1 LAIKYFLKGQ
11 VMHRLIGIL
20 GILTMIGIIFL
31 LSSNKRAIK
40 FRVIAWGLGLQFLF
54 AVIVLK
60 TGPGKWLFLRIND
73 IVITVMNC
81 AQEGAA
87 FIFGN
92 LVNMLVP
99 VGQSGSDGFKQFQ
112 DLFANN
118 GSAIFA
124 FSVLPTIIFFSA
136 LMGLLY
142 HYGVMQ
148 KIVLFMA
155 RIMSKTMKTSGAES
169 LSAAS
174 NIFVGQTEAPLVVR
188 PYLSKMTM
196 SELNAIMVGGF
207 ASIAGGVMAAY
218 VGLLKDQIPNIA
230 GHLLSASI
238 MSAPAGLM
246 MAKIMR
252 PEVDHPQTAANVKL
266 TMEKHTQNGIDAIVA
281 GAGDGLKLALN
292 VAAMLVAFI
301 GLIALI
307 NVILGFVHNGLS
319 LSLIFGKVMAPLAWL
334 MGITWKDAPHFGDL
348 LGTQI
353 MMNEFVSYTKL
364 QAYSLTMDPRTAI
377 LATYA
382 LCGFSNLGSVGIQ
395 IGGISALAPDRRSD
409 LARLGLKAMLCGAFA
424 SWTTCC
430 MAGILL

>member
-1 LAIKYFLKGQ
+1 
-11 VMHRLIGIL
+11 MHRLVGIL
-20 GILTMIGIIFL
+20 GIVTMIGIIFL
-31 LSSNKRAIK
+31 LSSDKRAVRL
-40 FRVIAWGLGLQFLF
+40 RVIAWGLGLQFLF
-54 AVIVLK
+54 ALIVLK

-73 IVITVMNC
+73 VVIAIMNC

-87 FIFGN
+87 FIFGT
-92 LVNMLVP
+92 LVNTLVP
-99 VGQSGSDGFKQFQ
+99 VGTNGPNGFRQFQ
-112 DLFANN
+112 ELFANH

-136 LMGLLY
+136 LMSLLY
-142 HYGVMQ
+142 HYGIMQ
-148 KIVLFMA
+148 RIVLFMA
-155 RIMSKTMKTSGAES
+155 RIMSRTMKTSGAES

-174 NIFVGQTEAPLVVR
+174 NIFVGQTEAPLVVK

-196 SELNAIMVGGF
+196 SELNAIMVSGF

-252 PEVDHPQTAANVKL
+252 PEVDQPETTAKVKL
-266 TMEKHTQNGIDAIVA
+266 SVEKSTQNGIDAIVA

-307 NVILGFVHNGLS
+307 NVLLGHIHDGLS
-319 LSLIFGKVMAPLAWL
+319 LSVIFGKVMAPLAWL

-348 LGTQI
+348 LGTQV

-364 QAYSLTMDPRTAI
+364 QGYALTMDPRTAV

-395 IGGISALAPDRRSD
+395 IGGISALAPDRRGD

>member
-1 LAIKYFLKGQ
+1 
-11 VMHRLIGIL
+11 MHRLIGIL
-20 GILTMIGIIFL
+20 GILTMMTIIYL
-31 LSSNKRAIK
+31 LSANRRAVK
-40 FRVIAWGLGLQFLF
+40 LRVIGWGLGLQFLF

-60 TGPGKWLFLRIND
+60 TAPGKWFFLKVND
-73 IVITVMNC
+73 VVIGIMNC
-81 AQEGAA
+81 AQQGAA
-87 FIFGN
+87 FVFGN
-92 LVNMLVP
+92 MVNMFVP
-99 VGQSGSDGFKQFQ
+99 VGQNGPDGFKQVQ
-112 DLFANN
+112 DLFANH

-136 LMGLLY
+136 FMSLLY
-142 HYGVMQ
+142 HYGIMQ
-148 KIVLFMA
+148 RIVLFMA
-155 RIMSKTMKTSGAES
+155 RIMSRTMKTSGAES

-174 NIFVGQTEAPLVVR
+174 NIFVGQTEAPLVVK

-207 ASIAGGVMAAY
+207 ATIAGGVMAAY

-252 PEVDHPQTAANVKL
+252 PEVDQPETAGNVKL
-266 TMEKHTQNGIDAIVA
+266 TTEKHTQNGIDAIAA

-307 NVILGFVHNGLS
+307 NVILGLVHNSLS
-319 LSLIFGKVMAPLAWL
+319 LSAIFGKVMAPLAWL
-334 MGITWKDAPHFGDL
+334 MGISWKDAPQFGDL
-348 LGTQI
+348 LGTQL
-353 MMNEFVSYTKL
+353 MMNEFVAYSKL
-364 QAYSLTMDPRTAI
+364 QGYAAILDPRSAI

-395 IGGISALAPDRRSD
+395 IGGISALAPDRRGD

-424 SWTTCC
+424 TWCTCC
-430 MAGILL
+430 VAGILI

>member
-1 LAIKYFLKGQ
+1 MQRF
-11 VMHRLIGIL
+11 IGIL
-20 GILTMIGIIFL
+20 GILTMMGIIFL
-31 LSSNKRAIK
+31 LSSNKRAVK
-40 FRVIAWGLGLQFLF
+40 LRVIGWGLGLQFLF
-54 AVIVLK
+54 ALIVLK
-60 TGPGKWLFLRIND
+60 TTPGKWFFLRVND
-73 IVITVMNC
+73 IVIGILNC

-87 FIFGN
+87 FVFGN
-92 LVNMLVP
+92 LVKMFVP
-99 VGQSGSDGFKQFQ
+99 VGRNGPGGFTPFQ
-112 DLFANN
+112 DFVVNN

-136 LMGLLY
+136 LMSVLY

-148 KIVLFMA
+148 RIVHFMA

-174 NIFVGQTEAPLVVR
+174 NIFVGQTEAPLVVK

-207 ASIAGGVMAAY
+207 ATIAGGVMAAY
-218 VGLLKDQIPNIA
+218 VGLLKDSIPNIA

-252 PEVDHPQTAANVKL
+252 PEVDTPETAGNVKL
-266 TMEKHTQNGIDAIVA
+266 STEKHTQNGIDAIAA
-281 GAGDGLKLALN
+281 GAGDGMRLALN

-307 NVILGFVHNGLS
+307 NVVLGLIHSNLS
-319 LSLIFGKVMAPLAWL
+319 LSVIFGKIMSPLAWL
-334 MGITWKDAPHFGDL
+334 MGITWKDAASFGDL
-348 LGTQI
+348 LGTQL

-364 QAYSLTMDPRTAI
+364 QGYAAIMDPRSAI

-395 IGGISALAPDRRSD
+395 IGGISALAPDRRGD
-409 LARLGLKAMLCGAFA
+409 LAKLGLKAMLCGAFA
-424 SWTTCC
+424 SWCTCC
-430 MAGILL
+430 VAGILL

>member
-1 LAIKYFLKGQ
+1 
-11 VMHRLIGIL
+11 MHRFVGIL
-20 GILTMIGIIFL
+20 GILTMICIIYL
-31 LSSNKRAIK
+31 LSANKRAVK
-40 FRVIAWGLGLQFLF
+40 LRVIGWGLGLQFMF

-60 TGPGKWLFLRIND
+60 TGPGKWFFLKIND
-73 IVITVMNC
+73 VVIGILGC

-87 FIFGN
+87 FVFGN
-92 LVNMLVP
+92 LVNMFVP
-99 VGQSGSDGFKQFQ
+99 VGQNGPDGFKQVQ
-112 DLFANN
+112 DLFANH

-136 LMGLLY
+136 LMSLLY

-148 KIVLFMA
+148 RIVLFMA

-207 ASIAGGVMAAY
+207 ATIAGGVMAAY
-218 VGLLKDQIPNIA
+218 VGLLKAQIPNIA

-252 PEVDHPQTAANVKL
+252 PEVDQPETAGNIKL
-266 TMEKHTQNGIDAIVA
+266 TTEKHTQNGIDAIAA

-307 NVILGFVHNGLS
+307 NVILGLIHSGLS
-319 LSLIFGKVMAPLAWL
+319 LSAIFGKVMSPLAWL
-334 MGITWKDAPHFGDL
+334 MGITWKDAPQFGDL
-348 LGTQI
+348 LGTQL

-364 QAYSLTMDPRTAI
+364 QGYAAIIDPRTAI

-395 IGGISALAPDRRSD
+395 IGGISALAPDRRGD
-409 LARLGLKAMLCGAFA
+409 LAKLGLKAMLCGAFA
-424 SWTTCC
+424 SWCTCC
-430 MAGILL
+430 VAGILL